1 MIDPSVLMDAVAVAQ
16 QTAQPSGG
24 GGGLSG
30 DQFRDIILS
39 LGIAGEVAAII
50 YVVKMMLGFQQS
62 DREES
67 RKSRQEQYAALDR
80 NTKAME
86 DNSSLMHE
94 MIAMLRAMNGHA
106 KN

>member
-16 QTAQPSGG
+16 DSGG
-24 GGGLSG
+24 GSNNAQNIANLLLGA
-30 DQFRDIILS
+30 
-39 LGIAGEVAAII
+39 GIAGEVIAII

-86 DNSSLMHE
+86 DNSQLMHE

>member
-1 MIDPSVLMDAVAVAQ
+1 MIDPSVLMDAVAI
-16 QTAQPSGG
+16 AQPAPPTPPNGSWA
-24 GGGLSG
+24 
-30 DQFRDIILS
+30 DIILGV
-39 LGIAGEVAAII
+39 GIAGEVIAII
-50 YVVKMMLGFQQS
+50 YVVKMMLGFQQT

-86 DNSSLMHE
+86 DNSTLMHE
-94 MIAMLRAMNGHA
+94 VIAMLRSMNGHA